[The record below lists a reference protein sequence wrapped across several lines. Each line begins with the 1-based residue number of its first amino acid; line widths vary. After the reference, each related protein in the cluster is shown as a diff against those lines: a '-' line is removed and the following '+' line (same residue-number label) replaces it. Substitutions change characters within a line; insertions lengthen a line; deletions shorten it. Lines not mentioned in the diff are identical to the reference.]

1 MKFVRTHPNGNGS
14 GITLG
19 FLRFVLFKWSTDQ
32 VDPADRFDH
41 WREVRAKGL
50 FGVTAELEPEQR
62 QHFRGEFALQPI
74 GNAGLVEIRASPYC
88 VERTSADVANAP
100 SDSLCIY
107 QQLSQGCWFDTQ
119 GEDFTVQRGAFATSY
134 SDLKY
139 RTAPTGTDGFRLRIL
154 KIPLAE
160 IGLFRNDAHDLV
172 AKPFDDGLAIGPL
185 LQSCFADL
193 TDAAGSQ
200 EAPEAARLVDALAHL
215 ALIGRGV
222 LPYGSKAAIPALR
235 VGRLSAARRLIA
247 GHLSNPNLSPTFVAD
262 RLGVSVRHVHE
273 LFETTGKSFSQTV
286 TALRLEVSRGLL
298 ISAPQRSISDVAF
311 ACGFESLATF
321 YRAFRAAQGI
331 APGDFR
337 AQQLAG
343 S

>member
-1 MKFVRTHPNGNGS
+1 
-14 GITLG
+14 
-19 FLRFVLFKWSTDQ
+19 LFRWSTDQ

-50 FGVTAELEPEQR
+50 FGVTAELEPER
-62 QHFRGEFALQPI
+62 REHFRGEFALQPI
-74 GNAGLVEIRASPYC
+74 GKAALIEIRASPYR
-88 VERTSADVANAP
+88 VERTADDIANAP

-107 QQLSQGCWFDTQ
+107 QQLSLGGWFETL
-119 GEDFTVQRGAFATSY
+119 GEDFTVQRGTFATSY

-139 RTAPTGTDGFRLRIL
+139 RTTPIGTDGFRLRIL

-160 IGLFRNDAHDLV
+160 IASSRSVHDLI
-172 AKPFDDGLAIGPL
+172 AKPFDGDVAIGPL

-193 TDAAGSQ
+193 VDAAGGL
-200 EAPEAARLVDALAHL
+200 EAPEASHLVDALTQL
-215 ALIGRGV
+215 TLIGRGV
-222 LPYGSKAAIPALR
+222 VALGRKTTIQALR

-247 GHLSNPNLSPTFVAD
+247 GQLSNANLSPAFVAD
-262 RLGVSVRHVHE
+262 RLGVSVRHMHE
-273 LFETTGKSFSQTV
+273 LFETTDKSFSQTV
-286 TALRLEVSRGLL
+286 TALRLEASRGLL

-321 YRAFRAAQGI
+321 YRAFRAAQGM

-337 AQQLAG
+337 AQRTPA